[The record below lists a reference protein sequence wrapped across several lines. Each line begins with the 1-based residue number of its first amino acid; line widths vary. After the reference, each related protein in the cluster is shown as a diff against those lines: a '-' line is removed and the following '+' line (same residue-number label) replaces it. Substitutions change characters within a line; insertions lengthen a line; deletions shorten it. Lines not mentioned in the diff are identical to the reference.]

1 MSEDSS
7 INPNISSRPTPTA
20 DNNNTTV
27 SNSAQQILTS
37 LNVSSSSPLAVNSA
51 EAIAQLELSRGR
63 EFANYFGSDISNQL
77 TSTESIREALS
88 TIASQTGYRSAI
100 IYVTALPD
108 QLELVVLP
116 PEGQPIRKTVPAASR
131 EQLLKVVVEFRNKVT
146 NSLERKSTSYLP
158 PAQQLYQW
166 LIAPIEPEL
175 QAAKINTL
183 LFSMDAGLRS
193 LPVAALH
200 DGKQFLVEK
209 YSLAL
214 IPSVS
219 LMDTRYQPLQGKEV
233 LAMGASEFADQR
245 SLPAV
250 PVELSAITQTLWQ
263 GKAFLNQDF
272 TRNNLMEQRS
282 NSPYPIVHL
291 ATHGEFQTGKIS
303 NSYIALWN
311 EKLHLDELRNLRL
324 NNPPVE
330 LLVLSA
336 CRTAVGDE
344 KAELGFAGFAVAAGV
359 KTAVASLW
367 YVSDA
372 GTLGLMTEFYSHLRD
387 AKIKAEALRQ
397 AQLGMLRGEVRIEGG
412 VLQGSQSHAGVALPA
427 ELLKEGTHNL
437 KHPYYWSGFTMIGSP
452 W

>member
-1 MSEDSS
+1 M
-7 INPNISSRPTPTA
+7 
-20 DNNNTTV
+20 
-27 SNSAQQILTS
+27 
-37 LNVSSSSPLAVNSA
+37 
-51 EAIAQLELSRGR
+51 
-63 EFANYFGSDISNQL
+63 F
-77 TSTESIREALS
+77 
-88 TIASQTGYRSAI
+88 
-100 IYVTALPD
+100 
-108 QLELVVLP
+108 P
-116 PEGQPIRKTVPAASR
+116 PEGHPIRKTVPAASR
-131 EQLLKVVVEFRNKVT
+131 EKLLQVVADFRDRVT
-146 NSLERKSTSYLP
+146 NPVNRKSTGYLK
-158 PAQQLYQW
+158 PAAQLYQW

-175 QAAKINTL
+175 QAAKIDTL
-183 LFSMDAGLRS
+183 LFSMDAGLRG

-219 LMDTRYQPLQGKEV
+219 LMDTRYQPLQGKQV
-233 LAMGASEFADQR
+233 LAMGASEFTNQKP
-245 SLPAV
+245 LLAV
-250 PVELSAITQTLWQ
+250 PVELSEITQHLWQ
-263 GKAFLNQDF
+263 GKALLNQEF
-272 TRNNLMEQRS
+272 TRDNLMGQRS
-282 NSPYPIVHL
+282 NYSYPMIHL
-291 ATHGEFQTGKIS
+291 ATHGEFKSGEIS
-303 NSYIALWN
+303 NSYIQLWN

-372 GTLGLMTEFYSHLRD
+372 GTLGLMAEFYQHLAD

-397 AQLGMLRGEVRIEGG
+397 AQLAMIRGDVRIEEGELRQTG
-412 VLQGSQSHAGVALPA
+412 IRAGVTLPP
-427 ELLKEGTHNL
+427 ELLKEGYHNL